1 MYNDSEMSRFVKELR
16 DDLWIKDPLV
26 RRVILALFIDGIKNK
41 TNSII
46 LAKSNFETVI
56 LKEGSIIRK
65 RLMNML
71 WLGREIME
79 SLDRFI
85 INRNFLEA
93 KTLFSS
99 LRDFFVANYDT
110 VDLVVYK
117 HDKDTNLLTY
127 FAWNKE
133 LDVSNISISQNKYYK
148 NELLSFHTQDP
159 FTPFEETIQWWLYCK
174 KISLPWGEDLVLSF
188 HANTNIDIDEQKIN
202 MDIRRIIKL
211 FQKNWLINDIKLTLA
226 LINVQY
232 KDALTGAFNKKY
244 ATEIFKNKK
253 YSTIF
258 IDITDFK
265 HLNDTFWH
273 AFWDE
278 VLKEVVHVLNK
289 SVKSR
294 EDRVFR
300 NWWDE
305 FVILVSSFDEE
316 VVKWVETRIHETLE
330 STDFSNKLSTICER
344 WWACLPE
351 LQKNCNKLKKYEPV
365 KVKTWYHVFNHAERL
380 SLDEMINK
388 ADMKM
393 LSKQWEA
400 WMLFRVFKL
409 MSNLKLSETF
419 YQIAEFAID
428 KISDFKVLDSIVDL
442 INKRKSKLLSENITL
457 MDTDITKKWEA

>member
-1 MYNDSEMSRFVKELR
+1 MYIDTEIGKFVKELK
-16 DDLWIKDPLV
+16 DDLWIKDHLV
-26 RRVILALFIDGIKNK
+26 RRAILALFIDEIKNK
-41 TNSII
+41 TDSII
-46 LAKSNFETVI
+46 SAKSNFETI
-56 LKEGSIIRK
+56 LLKEGSLIRK

-117 HDKDTNLLTY
+117 HDKDTNSLTY

-133 LDVSNISISQNKYYK
+133 LDVSNIAISKNKYYK
-148 NELLSFHTQDP
+148 NEIASFHTQDP
-159 FTPFEETIQWWLYCK
+159 SSSFEETIQWWLYCK
-174 KISLPWGEDLVLSF
+174 KIALPWWEDLVLSF
-188 HANTNIDIDEQKIN
+188 HANTNIDIDAQKIN

-289 SVKSR
+289 SIKSR

-316 VVKWVETRIHETLE
+316 VVKWVESRIHETLE
-330 STDFSNKLSTICER
+330 SADFSNKLCTMCER

-365 KVKTWYHVFNHAERL
+365 KVKTGYHIFNHAEKL
-380 SLDEMINK
+380 NLDEMISK

-400 WMLFRVFKL
+400 WKKFRAIKIVSTFEEQESYHEVIEIAMDWITETERFDAIILSAQKHKL
-409 MSNLKLSETF
+409 ELE
-419 YQIAEFAID
+419 Q
-428 KISDFKVLDSIVDL
+428 
-442 INKRKSKLLSENITL
+442 
-457 MDTDITKKWEA
+457 KKEEA